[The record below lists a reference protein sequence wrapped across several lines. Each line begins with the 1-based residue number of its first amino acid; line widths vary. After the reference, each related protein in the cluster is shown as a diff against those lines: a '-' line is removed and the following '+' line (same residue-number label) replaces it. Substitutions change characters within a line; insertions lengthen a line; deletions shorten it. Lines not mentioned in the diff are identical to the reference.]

1 MDLIGHGSESVVP
14 LDEHEAVC
22 QERDGYQAG
31 LRNLEVQNDSLRQQL
46 QGAVPRVELEAVARR
61 AAEKS
66 RQPGATIESA
76 VEWAIRTAAGG
87 GQ

>member
-46 QGAVPRVELEAVARR
+46 QGAVDLVRELASAWR
-61 AAEKS
+61 ANDDE
-66 RQPGATIESA
+66 QI
-76 VEWAIRTAAGG
+76 TAALVRLEDWAGLREQG
-87 GQ
+87 RS